1 MITGFNTDIEFE
13 GKTYHVQTEDKGLER
28 PIVMSLIYDRGTIL
42 ASKRTSYEDI
52 IVGDSV
58 DEDVLAE
65 RLQKQ
70 HRLICAAVRTGR
82 INDLIKMSQK
92 TPAEAAPMAAPPE
105 HVQETVEELP
115 QAVESPVAESTEE
128 VVELPAVAAVEPLEV
143 PASAGEFLP
152 EPIEEVVPALSI
164 PVLPTIAPP
173 AMPSSFSMPDLD
185 LSEVGTVSAD
195 TGISDILAL
204 PFVPPVGEEFGTESR
219 EPAVVFE
226 ELGIAAIPM
235 PGQVS
240 EHAAVTKPL
249 DLDLSPAVSAP
260 VSNPS
265 PQIELDPEPSYEVI
279 EDEILFAD
287 EIEAMAEILL
297 PEEAVEI
304 VSEMTGQERPS
315 NTRLTIELLG
325 DSRFKG
331 GEHKSVSFMVCRGS
345 ERKVVNSADVMV
357 KILGSSFRPMIFHAK
372 TDSNGLAK
380 VNLQFPSFTE
390 GRAAL
395 LVRVI
400 SEGEEVELRRVV
412 AHG

>member
-52 IVGDSV
+52 IVDGTV

-92 TPAEAAPMAAPPE
+92 TAVEPEPVVEPAPTVAEVVEPTAVEIPSELPVELPVVPAVEPIPMAAP
-105 HVQETVEELP
+105 
-115 QAVESPVAESTEE
+115 
-128 VVELPAVAAVEPLEV
+128 AVAALSLDTAPT
-143 PASAGEFLP
+143 
-152 EPIEEVVPALSI
+152 LSI
-164 PVLPTIAPP
+164 PAIPSVPP
-173 AMPSSFSMPDLD
+173 PSNPSSFSMPELD
-185 LSEVGTVSAD
+185 LSEVNTVSSD
-195 TGISDILAL
+195 SGIADILAL
-204 PFVPPVGEEFGTESR
+204 PFVPPVGQEGVHVSDSAET
-219 EPAVVFE
+219 FE
-226 ELGIAAIPM
+226 KFETAAIPI
-235 PGQVS
+235 PTAVS
-240 EHAAVTKPL
+240 ELPAVTKPL
-249 DLDLSPAVSAP
+249 DLDLASVK
-260 VSNPS
+260 
-265 PQIELDPEPSYEVI
+265 PQPETSFEGFD
-279 EDEILFAD
+279 DEILFAE
-287 EIEAMAEILL
+287 EIEPVSEILL

-304 VSEMTGQERPS
+304 VSEMIGKERPA

-325 DSRFKG
+325 DSRFRG
-331 GEHKSVSFMVCRGS
+331 GEHKSVNFMVCRGS
-345 ERKVVNSADVMV
+345 DRRVVSDANVMV

-372 TDSNGLAK
+372 TDQNGLAK

-400 SEGEEVELRRVV
+400 ADGEEVELRRVV

>member
-52 IVGDSV
+52 IVDAAV

-82 INDLIKMSQK
+82 INDLIKMNQK
-92 TPAEAAPMAAPPE
+92 PAADAVPAKEPVYEAT
-105 HVQETVEELP
+105 QTVEAE
-115 QAVESPVAESTEE
+115 VEAISEASQVDVPDEIPDEIQTAMPV
-128 VVELPAVAAVEPLEV
+128 V
-143 PASAGEFLP
+143 PAAETIFFSAPADF
-152 EPIEEVVPALSI
+152 EPSLESAPALSI
-164 PVLPTIAPP
+164 PAIPTVAPP
-173 AMPSSFSMPDLD
+173 ANPSSFSMPDLD
-185 LSEVGTVSAD
+185 LGETASFSEN
-195 TGISDILAL
+195 TGIADILAL
-204 PFVPPVGEEFGTESR
+204 PFVPPVVQETS
-219 EPAVVFE
+219 
-226 ELGIAAIPM
+226 ELSQPVETFAEITTPPIPM
-235 PGQVS
+235 SSPAS

-249 DLDLSPAVSAP
+249 DLDLTSA
-260 VSNPS
+260 STQAGNPF
-265 PQIELDPEPSYEVI
+265 DVV

-287 EIEAMAEILL
+287 EIESVPEILL

-304 VSEMTGQERPS
+304 VSEMIGKERPS

-325 DSRFKG
+325 DSRFRG
-331 GEHKSVSFMVCRGS
+331 GEHKSVNLMVCRGS
-345 ERKVVNSADVMV
+345 DRRVVNDANVMV

-372 TDSNGLAK
+372 TDQNGLAK
-380 VNLQFPSFTE
+380 VNLQFPSFAE

-400 SEGEEVELRRVV
+400 ADGEEVELRRVV

>member
-52 IVGDSV
+52 IVDSAV

-92 TPAEAAPMAAPPE
+92 PAADAVPVAGASPHAQAESVEETPLIEAPAEIP
-105 HVQETVEELP
+105 VELP
-115 QAVESPVAESTEE
+115 IVPVAE
-128 VVELPAVAAVEPLEV
+128 
-143 PASAGEFLP
+143 PASVSSVSASVA
-152 EPIEEVVPALSI
+152 IESAIETVPTLSI
-164 PVLPTIAPP
+164 PAIPTVAPP
-173 AMPSSFSMPDLD
+173 ANPASFSMPEID
-185 LSEVGTVSAD
+185 LSEANTISTD
-195 TGISDILAL
+195 TGIADILAL
-204 PFVPPVGEEFGTESR
+204 PFVPPVGQELNTADEAAVAFEEFE
-219 EPAVVFE
+219 V
-226 ELGIAAIPM
+226 AAIPM
-235 PGQVS
+235 PGPEG
-240 EHAAVTKPL
+240 EHSAVEKPL
-249 DLDLSPAVSAP
+249 DLDLT
-260 VSNPS
+260 
-265 PQIELDPEPSYEVI
+265 PEPAEPEAIYEALD
-279 EDEILFAD
+279 DEILFAD
-287 EIEAMAEILL
+287 EITPASEILI

-304 VSEMTGQERPS
+304 VSEMIGKERPA

-325 DSRFKG
+325 DSRFRG
-331 GEHKSVSFMVCRGS
+331 GEHKSVNFMVCRGS
-345 ERKVVNSADVMV
+345 DRRVVSDANVMV

-372 TDSNGLAK
+372 TDQNGLAK

-400 SEGEEVELRRVV
+400 ADGEEVELRRVV

>member
-13 GKTYHVQTEDKGLER
+13 EKTYHVQTEDKGIER

-52 IVGDSV
+52 IVDGTV

-92 TPAEAAPMAAPPE
+92 TAVDAEPVAVDAAPTVEAEVEETIEEVAETPAVDISVELPVELPVVPAVEPIPMAAP
-105 HVQETVEELP
+105 
-115 QAVESPVAESTEE
+115 
-128 VVELPAVAAVEPLEV
+128 VAAAMSLDTAPT
-143 PASAGEFLP
+143 
-152 EPIEEVVPALSI
+152 LSI
-164 PVLPTIAPP
+164 PAIPSVPP
-173 AMPSSFSMPDLD
+173 PSNPSSFSMPELD
-185 LSEVGTVSAD
+185 LSEVNTVSSD
-195 TGISDILAL
+195 SGIADILAL
-204 PFVPPVGEEFGTESR
+204 PFVPPVGQEGDLIANSADTFEEFET
-219 EPAVVFE
+219 
-226 ELGIAAIPM
+226 AAISSPVA
-235 PGQVS
+235 VS
-240 EHAAVTKPL
+240 ELPAVTKPL
-249 DLDLSPAVSAP
+249 DLDLASVT
-260 VSNPS
+260 
-265 PQIELDPEPSYEVI
+265 PQPETSFEGFD
-279 EDEILFAD
+279 DEILFAE
-287 EIEAMAEILL
+287 EIEPVSEILL

-304 VSEMTGQERPS
+304 VSEMIGKERPV

-325 DSRFKG
+325 DSRFRG
-331 GEHKSVSFMVCRGS
+331 GEHKSVNFMVCRGS
-345 ERKVVNSADVMV
+345 DRRVVGEANVMV

-372 TDSNGLAK
+372 TDQNGLAK

-400 SEGEEVELRRVV
+400 ADGEEVELRRVV

>member
-28 PIVMSLIYDRGTIL
+28 PMVMSLIYDRGTIL
-42 ASKRTSYEDI
+42 ASKRTSYEDL
-52 IVGDSV
+52 IVDETV

-82 INDLIKMSQK
+82 ISDLIKMSQK
-92 TPAEAAPMAAPPE
+92 PAAEAA
-105 HVQETVEELP
+105 
-115 QAVESPVAESTEE
+115 SVAEITQTIESAEPSETPTIDA
-128 VVELPAVAAVEPLEV
+128 PAEILAEMPFVSAA
-143 PASAGEFLP
+143 
-152 EPIEEVVPALSI
+152 EPIPVTAPVTASISLETALEAEPALSI
-164 PVLPTIAPP
+164 PAIPTIAPP
-173 AMPSSFSMPDLD
+173 SNAASFSMPDLD
-185 LSEVGTVSAD
+185 LSEINRVTTD
-195 TGISDILAL
+195 NGIADILAL
-204 PFVPPVGEEFGTESR
+204 PFVPPIGQEAGVLD
-219 EPAVVFE
+219 EPVDQFE
-226 ELGIAAIPM
+226 EVVTVPIPM
-235 PGQVS
+235 PGNVS

-249 DLDLSPAVSAP
+249 DLDLTPAQP
-260 VSNPS
+260 VTGNSF
-265 PQIELDPEPSYEVI
+265 EVF

-287 EIEAMAEILL
+287 EIEAAPEVLL

-304 VSEMTGQERPS
+304 VSEMVGKERPV

-325 DSRFKG
+325 DSRFRG
-331 GEHKSVSFMVCRGS
+331 GEHKTVNFMVCRGS
-345 ERKVVNSADVMV
+345 DRRVVNDANVMV

-372 TDSNGLAK
+372 TDQNGLAK

-400 SEGEEVELRRVV
+400 ADGEEVELRRVV